1 MKIPATQFKA
11 KCLKLMD
18 TVARTREPVVITK
31 HGREVARLVHAQPDP
46 ESLFGYMRGTVR
58 LEGDLVAPI
67 EAPWSALA
75 GDEDHLYAGLGTTRS
90 PATRPAKRKAAKA

>member
-31 HGREVARLVHAQPDP
+31 HGREVARLIHAQPAL
-46 ESLFGYMRGTVR
+46 ESLFGYMTGTVR
-58 LEGDLVAPI
+58 LAGDVLTPVEEG
-67 EAPWSALA
+67 WSALA
-75 GDEDHLYAGLGTTRS
+75 GDEDHLYEGPGAAGSRAG
-90 PATRPAKRKAAKA
+90 RPVKRKAGKA

>member
-31 HGREVARLVHAQPDP
+31 HGREVARLIHAQPDP
-46 ESLFGYMRGTVR
+46 ESMFGYMRGTVR
-58 LEGDLVAPI
+58 LQGDVLAPI
-67 EAPWSALA
+67 EGEWSALA
-75 GDEDHLYAGLGTTRS
+75 GDEDHLYEGFGAARS
-90 PATRPAKRKAAKA
+90 RAKRPVKRKTGKA